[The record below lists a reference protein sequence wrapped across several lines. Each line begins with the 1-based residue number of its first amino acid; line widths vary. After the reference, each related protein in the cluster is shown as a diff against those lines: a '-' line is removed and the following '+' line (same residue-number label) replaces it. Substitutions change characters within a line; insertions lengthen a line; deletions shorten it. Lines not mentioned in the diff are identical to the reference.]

1 MLLCQL
7 HAPARLQPACPSP
20 PLPPCRYALCS
31 YANCTLLPGSNPPQ
45 AACGCYHPD
54 LKGKSLVTA
63 NIIKS
68 LQVGGGG
75 LGFGVN

>member
-68 LQVGGGG
+68 LQVGGG
-75 LGFGVN
+75 V